1 MIFDFHELTRLKADI
16 EREAHQIVSE
26 TGAVV
31 KKGAMNVKTDWRSN
45 AAASSGRHARLYP
58 ATIDFDMK
66 SDLEAE
72 IGPQKRGQGNLGHL
86 LEYGT
91 ATSGPHDDGK
101 RAADKEEP
109 RFEKELEKLSDRLLR

>member
-1 MIFDFHELTRLKADI
+1 MIFDFHELLQLKSDI
-16 EREAHQIVSE
+16 DRETHAIVSK

-45 AAASSGRHARLYP
+45 AAASSGRHARKYP

-66 SDLEAE
+66 GELEAE
-72 IGPQKRGQGNLGHL
+72 IGPRKYGQGNLGHL

-91 ATSGPHDDGK
+91 ATSGPHNDGK

-109 RFEKELEKLSDRLLR
+109 KFAKELDKLSDRILK

>member
-31 KKGAMNVKTDWRSN
+31 KKGATNIKTDWRSN
-45 AAASSGRHARLYP
+45 AAASSGVHAAQYP
-58 ATIDFDMK
+58 ATINFDMK
-66 SDLEAE
+66 GDLEAE
-72 IGPQKRGQGNLGHL
+72 IGPDKRGQGNLGNL
-86 LEYGT
+86 LEYG
-91 ATSGPHDDGK
+91 SVKNPPHSDGK